1 MHRFPNGKVY
11 IGITKQTVEERWRN
25 GEGYKTQLV
34 HRAIEKYGWGNIEH
48 IVLASCLSKKD
59 AEQLLST
66 TNAIMRENLMAGKA
80 IQLQGLG
87 VLEIKERQA
96 RIIVHPRTGE
106 RTTIPSKN
114 QLVFRPVA
122 NMKDELK
129 KV

>member
-1 MHRFPNGKVY
+1 ML
-11 IGITKQTVEERWRN
+11 TKEFVSLIAE
-25 GEGYKTQLV
+25 
-34 HRAIEKYGWGNIEH
+34 
-48 IVLASCLSKKD
+48 ASGLSKKD

-87 VLEIKERQA
+87 VLEIKER
-96 RIIVHPRTGE
+96 TGE